1 MATQKSP
8 QKILNTIIDLQG
20 VIAVSLIGRD
30 GFVIESA
37 SHSEIDLDA
46 LGAVAST
53 GFGSSE
59 VMASE
64 LNLGT
69 INQTIVECDEGK
81 ILMADC
87 GDAILAV
94 VTNEEAIIGSIRH
107 NIRKVVN
114 ELTAII

>member
-1 MATQKSP
+1 MAAQKST
-8 QKILNTIIDLQG
+8 QKILNSIADLKG
-20 VIAVSLIGRD
+20 VSAASLIGRD

-37 SHSEIDLDA
+37 SQSEIDLDA

-69 INQTIVECDEGK
+69 INQTMVECDTGK

-107 NIRKVVN
+107 NIRKVVG

>member
-8 QKILNTIIDLQG
+8 KKILNTLVDLQG
-20 VIAVSLIGRD
+20 VTAISLIGRD

-46 LGAVAST
+46 LGAVVST

-59 VMASE
+59 IMASE

-69 INQTIVECDEGK
+69 INQTMIECDEGK

-94 VTNEEAIIGSIRH
+94 ITDETAIIGSIRH
-107 NIRKVVN
+107 YVGKVIS
-114 ELTAII
+114 ELAAII